1 MHRNRRRFVPFRRG
15 IVKFAFLMQL
25 GLTRGQSQALDNS
38 SWNWNVLG
46 TVVGPKVTLFST
58 LMTSQHGKRELFR
71 SAVIK
76 HHSNKGVLKTIAFHT
91 DDSCIAKSLV
101 TVTVDAFDA
110 SMVETLSQ
118 LGRFHIK
125 AQGEPE
131 YPQQR
136 TPITLICAKE
146 PIPIG
151 IDVMEEYEEYIAL
164 VLTDGRYDK
173 TPKMKWCNED
183 RFQAEGWDLGK
194 SILCENLE
202 SWASKWFDRNEWE
215 VSFNIE
221 ADTWPDSAWQRACL
235 YLEYSK
241 PGTAIYCSGKTEGNW
256 PMAAVA
262 QVTKKT
268 QGCQFVY
275 RCNISTHFRAMF
287 NIVQEADNS
296 EWFAINSSGAT
307 NFGHSEGD
315 QVTKLSQQLSQLM
328 KEKRRSELEIENLK
342 ITTKILSTHNQE
354 LLKHVS
360 NFACA
365 EDFERKDGKRRD
377 IKFSPADQEKP
388 ENVDPE
394 ADIEEEAMMI
404 KTIIQNVVK
413 PRSGTTLNMH
423 NDLRMKLDAAKTGR
437 LQTKVSPESPL
448 GPDLDELPESKKGAP
463 PVVTLQGLEGAV
475 IRGHGA
481 TAGIRTSSSSS
492 NSSDITM
499 EERTRQ
505 VPTIASGRALV
516 RRAGVV
522 NAPGKLL
529 PAGVGVPGEENQR
542 KSGTISLNVSP
553 IRFLRS
559 MTLSSR
565 TLRLEMPPRCH
576 WGHQPPA
583 KVQ

>member
-202 SWASKWFDRNEWE
+202 
-215 VSFNIE
+215 
-221 ADTWPDSAWQRACL
+221 
-235 YLEYSK
+235 
-241 PGTAIYCSGKTEGNW
+241 
-256 PMAAVA
+256 
-262 QVTKKT
+262 
-268 QGCQFVY
+268 
-275 RCNISTHFRAMF
+275 
-287 NIVQEADNS
+287 
-296 EWFAINSSGAT
+296 
-307 NFGHSEGD
+307 
-315 QVTKLSQQLSQLM
+315 
-328 KEKRRSELEIENLK
+328 
-342 ITTKILSTHNQE
+342 
-354 LLKHVS
+354 
-360 NFACA
+360 
-365 EDFERKDGKRRD
+365 
-377 IKFSPADQEKP
+377 
-388 ENVDPE
+388 
-394 ADIEEEAMMI
+394 
-404 KTIIQNVVK
+404 
-413 PRSGTTLNMH
+413 
-423 NDLRMKLDAAKTGR
+423 
-437 LQTKVSPESPL
+437 
-448 GPDLDELPESKKGAP
+448 
-463 PVVTLQGLEGAV
+463 
-475 IRGHGA
+475 
-481 TAGIRTSSSSS
+481 
-492 NSSDITM
+492 
-499 EERTRQ
+499 
-505 VPTIASGRALV
+505 
-516 RRAGVV
+516 
-522 NAPGKLL
+522 
-529 PAGVGVPGEENQR
+529 
-542 KSGTISLNVSP
+542 
-553 IRFLRS
+553 
-559 MTLSSR
+559 
-565 TLRLEMPPRCH
+565 
-576 WGHQPPA
+576 
-583 KVQ
+583 